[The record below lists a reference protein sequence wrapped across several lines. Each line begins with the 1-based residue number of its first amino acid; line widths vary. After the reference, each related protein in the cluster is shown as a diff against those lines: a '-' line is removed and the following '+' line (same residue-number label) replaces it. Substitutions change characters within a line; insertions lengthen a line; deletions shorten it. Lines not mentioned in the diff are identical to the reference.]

1 MASESRFPIVGIG
14 ASAGGLK
21 ALEQFFETIP
31 ADLGM
36 AFVIITHLAPDRESF
51 LTDILARHTSLP
63 GHVASDGQKVEPNR
77 VYVLPPNASL
87 TIDRGA
93 LRLREIESKHP
104 ERSPVDVFFS
114 SLAQDCGEYAVGI
127 VLSGSGSDGVLGIKA
142 IKEQGGL
149 VLAQSS
155 DGTKPSFSGMPDSA
169 IASGLVDF
177 AVPVEDMAAKL
188 SENRQSIG
196 LVDALAGNGAPV
208 GDHPDAKSIEMLFAV
223 LRTQMGHD
231 FSGYKKRT
239 FIRRVHRR
247 MQINHCDTLKG
258 YVDLLQRD
266 HEEPARLFRDL
277 LINVTSFFRDAEA
290 FDAFEKIVIPHLF
303 ERRGA
308 ADTVRVWVP
317 GCSTGEEVYSIA
329 ILLREHMDKST
340 GSPRVTVFATDIDE
354 RALSVARAA
363 RYPPALM
370 KGVSPERRERY
381 FTNHSGSFVVAKAVR
396 DLCVFSVHS
405 ILRDPPFSRMDLI
418 SCRNLLIYF
427 GADAQRQ
434 ALPTLHYA
442 LRPGGFL
449 FLGKAETIGR
459 FSEMFAPVD
468 KANCIFQ
475 ARDMGTPARMPAFI
489 NGLRPAPFLSH
500 RNDHAVAGG
509 AGARQSAEARI
520 ADRFGPPHV
529 IVNEDGDILHYSAR
543 TAKYLEAPYGVPS
556 RQLLTAAR
564 KELRLD
570 LRSALREAV
579 ETRRVATRDDI
590 AFESAGDHVEHVSLT
605 IEPLPEGTDGRPS
618 FLVAFQEKDVSR
630 DKPGDLSKVVQPET
644 LADTSPVEAELR
656 DTRERL
662 QGTIEEYETALEELK
677 SANEELVSLNEEFQ
691 SSNEELESTKEELQS
706 LNEELQTVNQE
717 LWAKVEDLDRANS
730 DLTNL
735 FASTNVAT
743 IFLDRDLVIRSFTP
757 AVTNLFN
764 IIATDKGRPLGDL
777 ANRLDY
783 PELQDDIKSV
793 LQTGTLVER
802 RVNQNVA
809 GTPHFLCRL
818 TAYRDAEGQID
829 GVVATFVDVTSLAR
843 SEERQR
849 TLVAELNH
857 RVKNII
863 TVILALAKQ
872 TLARTQGSEALLTR
886 LYALARSHEL
896 LARES
901 YGAVGLEEVVR
912 QALAPYFSEGSQRL
926 TLSGPPI
933 MLPPKAAM
941 SFGMILDELATNAVK
956 YGALSN
962 GSGHV
967 SVDWSSMEAPDDKA
981 STLTLRWREDGGPR
995 VADTKKRGFGLTLI
1009 EREVSYGLSGS
1020 AAYDFG
1026 ETGFSGTFIFPLK
1039 QRPE

>member
-1 MASESRFPIVGIG
+1 MASESPFPIVGIG
-14 ASAGGLK
+14 ASAGGLR
-21 ALEQFFETIP
+21 ALEQFFETVT

-51 LTDILARHTSLP
+51 LTDILARHTSLTV
-63 GHVASDGQKVEPNR
+63 HVASDGQKVEPNS

-87 TIDRGA
+87 TISGGA
-93 LRLREIESKHP
+93 LRLRQIEHGHS

-114 SLAQDCGEYAVGI
+114 SLAQECGEYAVGI

-155 DGTKPSFSGMPDSA
+155 DGTQPSFSGMPDSA

-188 SENRQSIG
+188 AENRQSIG

-208 GDHPDAKSIEMLFAV
+208 GDHPDAKSIEMLYAV

-290 FDAFEKIVIPHLF
+290 FDAFEKIVVPRLF

-405 ILRDPPFSRMDLI
+405 VLRDPPFSRMDLI

-442 LRPGGFL
+442 LRPGGLL

-475 ARDMGTPARMPAFI
+475 SRDTGVPARMPAFI

-500 RNDHAVAGG
+500 RADHIAPGG
-509 AGARQSAEARI
+509 MGARQSAEARI

-556 RQLLTAAR
+556 RQLLTSAR

-579 ETRRVATRDDI
+579 ETRRVATRDNI

-605 IEPLPEGTDGRPS
+605 IEPLPEGMDGRPS
-618 FLVAFQEKDVSR
+618 FLVAFEEKDVSQDR
-630 DKPGDLSKVVQPET
+630 SGDLSKVVQPET
-644 LADTSPVEAELR
+644 LATSPVEAELR

-757 AVTNLFN
+757 AVTSLFN

-777 ANRLDY
+777 AIKLDY

-793 LQTGTLVER
+793 MRTGTLIER
-802 RVNQNVA
+802 RVNQMVA
-809 GTPHFLCRL
+809 GTPHFLSRL
-818 TAYRDAEGQID
+818 TAYRNTEGKID

-872 TLARTQGSEALLTR
+872 TLTRTQGSEALMTR

-901 YGAVGLEEVVR
+901 YGAVSLEEVVR

-926 TLSGPPI
+926 TLSGPAVA
-933 MLPPKAAM
+933 LPPKVAM
-941 SFGMILDELATNAVK
+941 GFGMILDELATNAVK

-962 GSGHV
+962 SSGNV
-967 SVDWSSMEAPDDKA
+967 SVDWSSMDSPEDRA

-995 VADTKKRGFGLTLI
+995 AADPKKRGFGLTLI
-1009 EREVSYGLSGS
+1009 DREVSYGLAGS

-1026 ETGFSGTFIFPLK
+1026 ETGFSGTFKIPLK
-1039 QRPE
+1039 PRPE

>member
-1 MASESRFPIVGIG
+1 MASDSRFPIVGIG
-14 ASAGGLK
+14 ASAGGLR
-21 ALEQFFETIP
+21 ALEQFFQAVS

-51 LTDILARHTSLP
+51 LTDILARHTSLTV
-63 GHVASDGQKVEPNR
+63 HVASEGQKVEPNSI
-77 VYVLPPNASL
+77 YVLPPNASL
-87 TIDRGA
+87 TIEGGT
-93 LRLREIESKHP
+93 LRLHQIEPGHA

-114 SLAQDCGEYAVGI
+114 SLAQDCGEYAVGV

-155 DGTKPSFSGMPDSA
+155 DGTQPSFTGMPDSA
-169 IASGLVDF
+169 IASGLVDY
-177 AVPVEDMAAKL
+177 AIPVEDMAAKL

-196 LVDALAGNGAPV
+196 LVDALAERGAAQ
-208 GDHPDAKSIEMLFAV
+208 GDHPDAKSLEMLYAI
-223 LRTQMGHD
+223 LRSQMGHD

-247 MQINHCDTLKG
+247 MQINHCDSLLA
-258 YVDLLQRD
+258 YVEFLQRD

-290 FDAFEKIVIPHLF
+290 FDALEKVVVPRLF
-303 ERRGA
+303 EGRGA
-308 ADTVRVWVP
+308 ADAVRVWVP

-329 ILLREHMDKST
+329 ILLREHMEKTT

-363 RYPPALM
+363 RYPSALM
-370 KGVSPERRERY
+370 KGVSPERRERF
-381 FTNHSGSFVVAKAVR
+381 FTNHSSSFVVAKAVR

-405 ILRDPPFSRMDLI
+405 ILRDPPFSRMDMI

-459 FSEMFAPVD
+459 FSELFAPVD
-468 KANCIFQ
+468 KTSCIFQ
-475 ARDMGTPARMPAFI
+475 ARDIGAPARMPAFV
-489 NGLRPAPFLSH
+489 NGLRPAPFVSH
-500 RNDHAVAGG
+500 RSDHIAADGVA
-509 AGARQSAEARI
+509 ARQSAEARI
-520 ADRFGPPHV
+520 ADRFGPAHV
-529 IVNEDGDILHYSAR
+529 IVNEDGDIVHYSAR
-543 TAKYLEAPYGVPS
+543 TAKYLEAPYGAPT
-556 RQLLTAAR
+556 RQLLTSAR

-570 LRSALREAV
+570 LRSALREAI
-579 ETRRVATRDDI
+579 ETRRATTRDNI
-590 AFESAGDHVEHVSLT
+590 AFETDHHVEHVSVSV
-605 IEPLPEGTDGRPS
+605 EPLPGGADGRS
-618 FLVAFQEKDVSR
+618 AFLIAFEEK
-630 DKPGDLSKVVQPET
+630 DLSKDGLGDSNEAPQPQES
-644 LADTSPVEAELR
+644 ADTSPIEAELR

-677 SANEELVSLNEEFQ
+677 SANEELISLNEEFQ

-717 LWAKVEDLDRANS
+717 LLAKVEDIDRANS

-757 AVTNLFN
+757 AVTSLFN

-777 ANRLDY
+777 AIKLDY

-793 LQTGTLVER
+793 METGTLIER

-818 TAYRDAEGQID
+818 TAYRDAEGKID

-872 TLARTQGSEALLTR
+872 TLARTQGSEALMTR

-901 YGAVGLEEVVR
+901 YGAVRLEEVVR
-912 QALAPYFSEGSQRL
+912 KALAPYFSEDRQRL
-926 TLSGPPI
+926 TLSGPSI
-933 MLPPKAAM
+933 TLPPKAVM

-962 GSGHV
+962 SSGHV
-967 SVDWSSMEAPDDKA
+967 SIDWSSMESPGDRA

-995 VADTKKRGFGLTLI
+995 AADSKKRGFGLTLI
-1009 EREVSYGLSGS
+1009 DREVSYGLSGS

-1026 ETGFSGTFIFPLK
+1026 ETGFSGTFKIPLK
-1039 QRPE
+1039 RRPE